1 MFKSNKAKFAIG
13 ILISIVFLYLV
24 FDQIDLR
31 QAGEAL
37 QKANYYYLLPATI
50 FLFLSLWFRAY
61 RWGIFFRPL
70 KVMKLS
76 NLFSALMVGYMGN
89 TIFPFKLGEILR
101 AHSIGKVE
109 NFSKVASFA
118 TIVVERMLDLIFL
131 LLLLGIALF
140 FQSFDGY
147 GIVKSG
153 GLILF
158 AVVVAGIIFLVFL
171 IVKTDKTLLFYR
183 RITSVFP
190 AKLRDKGE
198 KILISLLSGLL
209 VIKKPEYYLA
219 IAISSIAIWLCYI
232 ATMIIFIYAFD
243 LDEKYFNGD
252 FAQITLASITILIMS
267 GLSVSIP
274 ASPGYVGTF
283 HLFVMQALIIYNVPN
298 SQAFSFAVILHL
310 FSMAPPAI
318 MGMYY
323 FFKQHISLK
332 EALENKGVLE

>member
-190 AKLRDKGE
+190 TKLRDKGE
-198 KILISLLSGLL
+198 KILISLLSG
-209 VIKKPEYYLA
+209 
-219 IAISSIAIWLCYI
+219 
-232 ATMIIFIYAFD
+232 
-243 LDEKYFNGD
+243 
-252 FAQITLASITILIMS
+252 
-267 GLSVSIP
+267 
-274 ASPGYVGTF
+274 
-283 HLFVMQALIIYNVPN
+283 
-298 SQAFSFAVILHL
+298 
-310 FSMAPPAI
+310 
-318 MGMYY
+318 
-323 FFKQHISLK
+323 
-332 EALENKGVLE
+332 

>member
-1 MFKSNKAKFAIG
+1 MFKSNKVKFAIG

-76 NLFSALMVGYMGN
+76 NLFSVLMVGYMGN

-153 GLILF
+153 GFILF

>member
-1 MFKSNKAKFAIG
+1 MFKSNKVKFAIG

-31 QAGEAL
+31 QARVAL
-37 QKANYYYLLPATI
+37 QNVNYNYLLPATI

-61 RWGIFFRPL
+61 RWGILFKPL
-70 KVMKLS
+70 KVMKLN

-89 TIFPFKLGEILR
+89 TIFPFKLGEFLR
-101 AHSIGKVE
+101 AHSIGKIE

-131 LLLLGIALF
+131 LLLLGIVLF

-147 GIVKSG
+147 EFVKTG
-153 GLILF
+153 GLISF
-158 AVVVAGIIFLVFL
+158 AVVIAGIIFLVFL
-171 IVKTDKTLLFYR
+171 IVKTNETLRFYR
-183 RITSVFP
+183 KITSIFP

-198 KILISLLSGLL
+198 KILNSLRSGLL
-209 VIKKPEYYLA
+209 VLKKPEYYLT
-219 IAISSIAIWLCYI
+219 IVISSIAIWLCYI
-232 ATMIIFIYAFD
+232 STIIIFIYAFD
-243 LDEKYFNGD
+243 LDEIFFNGN
-252 FAQITLASITILIMS
+252 FAQITLASITILVMS

-283 HLFVMQALIIYNVPN
+283 HLFVMQALIIYNIPN
-298 SQAFSFAVILHL
+298 SEAFSFAVILHL